1 MENKTSKG
9 TDMTK
14 KLDDF
19 LGEDTT
25 KQTIECKDDVCIIK
39 NDKSIVERV
48 HKTVITQDGRQLLT

>member
-1 MENKTSKG
+1 MEKETNKKKDLNG
-9 TDMTK
+9 

-19 LGEDTT
+19 LGGDATN
-25 KQTIECKDDVCIIK
+25 QTIECKDDVCIIK